1 MRQKESKIFAQILN
15 QLREGKHT
23 NEDIM
28 KLKEQLIVENSID
41 NPIRGKFYEKLF
53 R

>member
-15 QLREGKHT
+15 RLREGKHT

-28 KLKEQLIVENSID
+28 NLKERLTVENDTEDSMD
-41 NPIRGKFYEKLF
+41 VPDLF
-53 R
+53 IQNK